1 MTGTHDRRA
10 ARDLHRSLFRTT
22 QALPAVADELPV
34 PRLRRLMFKALVL
47 PLAAMLLL
55 CGLLAL
61 KVVATAADGAES
73 TRARSVIA
81 EANRVQRLV
90 IDQEAALRGYVI
102 DHEDMFLPPLHLG
115 HVMVPA
121 ALRRLAELAA
131 DDGEQQARVAALSG
145 AYARWSAAT
154 GLAPVTGKTGA
165 ALVRPGEASRL
176 QLAAREAQL
185 DNVRQLVR
193 ELVDAEEQRLRAAE
207 TQGGWAR
214 ATTLV
219 GAAVAL
225 ALIGFTT
232 TVLRR
237 SIRRMEGIYA
247 KALALR
253 RHSEANE
260 RAARQSA
267 EALAAE
273 VTAQSRELQAR
284 FRAMRDELELARA
297 SLRAS

>member
-1 MTGTHDRRA
+1 MTA

-47 PLAAMLLL
+47 PLAAMLVL
-55 CGLLAL
+55 CGLLGL
-61 KVVATAADGAES
+61 KLVAAAEDGAAT
-73 TRARSVIA
+73 TRARTVIA
-81 EANRVQRLV
+81 EAHRVQRLV

-121 ALRRLAELAA
+121 ALRKLGELAG
-131 DDGEQQARVAALSG
+131 DGEQQARVTALTAAYG
-145 AYARWSAAT
+145 RWADAT
-154 GLAPVTGKTGA
+154 GLGPATSKTGA
-165 ALVRPGEASRL
+165 PLVRPGEASRL

-207 TQGGWAR
+207 APAGWAR

-284 FRAMRDELELARA
+284 FRAMRDELGLARA
-297 SLRAS
+297 SLRAG

>member
-1 MTGTHDRRA
+1 MTGTIDRRA

-61 KVVATAADGAES
+61 KVVATAEDGAES

-121 ALRRLAELAA
+121 ALRRLGELAA
-131 DDGEQQARVAALSG
+131 GDGEQQARVTALSG
-145 AYARWSAAT
+145 AYARWAAAT
-154 GLAPVTGKTGA
+154 GLAPVTGKSGA

-207 TQGGWAR
+207 TPDGWAR

>member
-1 MTGTHDRRA
+1 MTARSA
-10 ARDLHRSLFRTT
+10 ARDLHASLFDTT

-34 PRLRRLMFKALVL
+34 PRLRRLMLKALVL
-47 PLAAMLLL
+47 PLAVMLLL
-55 CGLLAL
+55 CALLAFKL
-61 KVVATAADGAES
+61 VAAAEDGAEAA
-73 TRARSVIA
+73 RARTVIA

-115 HVMVPA
+115 HVMVPP
-121 ALRRLAELAA
+121 ALRRLAELTAG
-131 DDGEQQARVAALSG
+131 DPEQEARAAALAA
-145 AYARWSAAT
+145 AYGRWAGAT
-154 GLAPVTGKTGA
+154 GLAPTATRSGGP
-165 ALVRPGEASRL
+165 LVRPGEASRL

-185 DNVRQLVR
+185 DAVRQLVR
-193 ELVDAEEQRLRAAE
+193 QLVDAEDQRLRDGEAA
-207 TQGGWAR
+207 GGWSLG
-214 ATTLV
+214 ATVLG
-219 GAAVAL
+219 GAIAL

-232 TVLRR
+232 SVLRR

-273 VTAQSRELQAR
+273 VTAQSHELQTR
-284 FRAMRDELELARA
+284 FRAMRDELELARVH
-297 SLRAS
+297 LRTG

>member
-1 MTGTHDRRA
+1 MNAPLSRRA
-10 ARDLHRSLFRTT
+10 ARDLHRSIFSTT

-34 PRLRRLMFKALVL
+34 PRLRRLMLKALGL
-47 PLAAMLLL
+47 PIAVMLLL

-61 KVVATAADGAES
+61 KVAVADAEDAAAA
-73 TRARSVIA
+73 RAHTVIA

-90 IDQEAALRGYVI
+90 VDQEAALRGYVI

-121 ALRRLAELAA
+121 ALRRLAELAV
-131 DDGEQQARVAALSG
+131 DDPAQGGRVDALAT
-145 AYARWSAAT
+145 AYGRWAAAT
-154 GLAPVTGKTGA
+154 GLTQASSGSA
-165 ALVRPGEASRL
+165 SALVRPGEASRL

-185 DNVRQLVR
+185 DAVRQLVR
-193 ELVDAEEQRLRAAE
+193 ELVDAEEERLRAGE
-207 TQGGWAR
+207 MPSGWWTPTALL
-214 ATTLV
+214 AL
-219 GAAVAL
+219 AVVL
-225 ALIGFTT
+225 ALIGFTAAT
-232 TVLRR
+232 LRR

-284 FRAMRDELELARA
+284 FRAMREELALARA
-297 SLRAS
+297 SVQ